1 MYSPKR
7 RLRLFRHPAFSDVD
21 QISASLTTSLSAYTS
36 AANGTWVSVTSNE
49 YATLQTNVANTS
61 LGATTAAQLA
71 LASQAGFTMSK
82 FITTNT
88 ADANCPAI
96 PANSYVYAACYRYA
110 TAGHTGMQLYRN
122 TASNVYSNFTQI
134 GGDLP
139 TTVAGYNYAV
149 LKDTT
154 STPVANAGLA
164 ALFPNTSSPQSLYFK
179 QQVTP
184 PTTVSARYLITT
196 GPITTST
203 NIATQFNQ
211 INFMFQTLSTTSK
224 QW

>member
-7 RLRLFRHPAFSDVD
+7 RFRLFRGVD
-21 QISASLTTSLSAYTS
+21 QIAASLTTSLSAYTS
-36 AANGTWVSVTSNE
+36 AANGTWVSITATE
-49 YATLQTNVANTS
+49 YAALQTNVANTS

-71 LASQAGFTMSK
+71 LTAQAGFTFSK
-82 FITTNT
+82 FIVTNQ

-122 TASNVYSNFTQI
+122 TASTVYSNFTQI

-139 TTVAGYNYAV
+139 TTVVGYNYAV

-154 STPVANAGLA
+154 STPVETAGLA
-164 ALFPNTSSPQSLYFK
+164 ALFANTSSPQSLIFK
-179 QQVTP
+179 GDTTA
-184 PTTVSARYLITT
+184 PTTVNTRYLVTN

-203 NIATQFNQ
+203 AINTQFTK
-211 INFMFQTLSTTSK
+211 INFMFQTLSTTAK

>member
-7 RLRLFRHPAFSDVD
+7 RFRLFRQGTD
-21 QISASLTTSLSAYTS
+21 QIAASLTTSLSAYRS
-36 AANGTWVSVTSNE
+36 AANGTWVNITSTE
-49 YATLQTNVANTS
+49 YAALQTNVANTS
-61 LGATTAAQLA
+61 LGATTAAQLN
-71 LASQAGFTMSK
+71 LTPQAGWTFSK
-82 FITTNT
+82 FIATNE

-139 TTVAGYNYAV
+139 TTVTGFNYAV

-154 STPVANAGLA
+154 STPVATAGLA
-164 ALFPNTSSPQSLYFK
+164 AIFANTVSPQSLIFK
-179 QQVTP
+179 GDLTV
-184 PTTVSARYLITT
+184 PTTVNTRYLITN

-203 NIATQFNQ
+203 NVNTQFTKV
-211 INFMFQTLSTTSK
+211 NFMFQTLSTTVK